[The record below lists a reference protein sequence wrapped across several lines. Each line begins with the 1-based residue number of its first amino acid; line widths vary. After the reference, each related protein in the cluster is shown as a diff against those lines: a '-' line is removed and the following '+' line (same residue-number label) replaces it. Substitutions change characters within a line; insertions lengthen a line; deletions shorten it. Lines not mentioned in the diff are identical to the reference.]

1 MADVKITDLTA
12 VASVAGTNTFE
23 VTEDPSGTPV
33 SKKAT
38 AAQLATYIDAA
49 GAASSAVST
58 HVAAGDP
65 HTQYKLESDFSAN
78 GASLV
83 NAANYSAMRT
93 LLSLVPGTDVQAF
106 SSVLSIY
113 AGIAP
118 SANVQTLLGAA
129 DFAAFRTS
137 LSLVVGT
144 NVQAYDA
151 DLATIAGLTATT
163 DNFLQAKSSAWAS
176 RTPTQV
182 TADLIAMVGDSGSG
196 GTKGLV
202 PAPAAGDAAAAKYL
216 KADGTWATVSGG
228 GSVSDTAYAS
238 SWDADTTTAP
248 SKNAVYD
255 KFVSVDASLRPAFIA
270 GNWYALIPYA
280 SYAAGAALVQ
290 DSARFIP
297 FVLQYAITI
306 SDLGARITTAHAANN
321 IQLAIYA
328 NNATTMRPTG
338 SELAATGNITT
349 ASTGAVSADIT
360 GSDVTLQPGL
370 YWMGVNSSASTVVCQ
385 VIAAA
390 ASLSSYFI
398 GATALGTVT
407 SGGTSMVFNL
417 STPLTFGTWGD
428 LTSATWTQNA
438 TNAYAVLFLK
448 AA

>member
-12 VASVAGTNTFE
+12 VASVVGTNTFE

-83 NAANYSAMRT
+83 NAANYSSMRT

-106 SSVLSIY
+106 SSVLSTY

-151 DLATIAGLTATT
+151 DLAAIAGLTATT

-228 GSVSDTAYAS
+228 GGSGGREEIWIPAGSMIPQVTNGAAEGSGE
-238 SWDADTTTAP
+238 TTTNDVMRRTLDFDPTTAE
-248 SKNAVYD
+248 
-255 KFVSVDASLRPAFIA
+255 
-270 GNWYALIPYA
+270 YAQFSWRMPKRWNE
-280 SYAAGAALVQ
+280 GTVT
-290 DSARFIP
+290 FIP
-297 FVLQYAITI
+297 IWSHPSTTTNFGVVWDMCGVAISNDDALEAAFGSAQTSTDTGGTTDDLYEGPESSAITI
-306 SDLGARITTAHAANN
+306 AGTPAVGDVVHFRVARAPSNGSDTMAVDARLHGIVLVITTD
-321 IQLAIYA
+321 
-328 NNATTMRPTG
+328 
-338 SELAATGNITT
+338 AATD
-349 ASTGAVSADIT
+349 A
-360 GSDVTLQPGL
+360 
-370 YWMGVNSSASTVVCQ
+370 
-385 VIAAA
+385 
-390 ASLSSYFI
+390 
-398 GATALGTVT
+398 
-407 SGGTSMVFNL
+407 
-417 STPLTFGTWGD
+417 
-428 LTSATWTQNA
+428 
-438 TNAYAVLFLK
+438 
-448 AA
+448 